1 MTTVHT
7 PHLTN
12 RFILRMISVMNKA
25 GDKKTQLRVLARTL
39 RALPLH
45 SVGGWVLALLVG
57 IALASCASPPEYP
70 AMPPPT
76 TKVLPSSFQ
85 ETFDAARSVLDED
98 QRLVLH
104 TVDNAGR
111 FVVWE
116 KTGGFIFF
124 QHRTI
129 LDIRLEPVGP
139 EETKVTMRLSAEK
152 YEMGGLTRPADWYP
166 SSDVDT
172 FLGEDI
178 MDLIEKEIAGL
189 SR

>member
-1 MTTVHT
+1 M
-7 PHLTN
+7 
-12 RFILRMISVMNKA
+12 
-25 GDKKTQLRVLARTL
+25 
-39 RALPLH
+39 
-45 SVGGWVLALLVG
+45 
-57 IALASCASPPEYP
+57 
-70 AMPPPT
+70 
-76 TKVLPSSFQ
+76 TKVLPASFQ
-85 ETFDAARSVLDED
+85 ETFDAARSVLNED
-98 QRLVLH
+98 RRLVLH

-111 FVVWE
+111 FVAWE

-124 QHRTI
+124 QHRTV

-139 EETKVTMRLSAEK
+139 EETKIAMHLRAEA

-178 MDLIEKEIAGL
+178 MGLIENKAAKL